1 MKIKKKKNIKNIY
14 EGWELQHFDNS
25 KNFRKYQYD
34 LIKKFIKGNVAEV
47 GPGNGEN
54 LKLYYKKCKK
64 IDLYEPSYNL
74 YKKLKIKYKKKTIS
88 IKNSNFKIKKNKY
101 DTIIYL
107 DVLEHIRDDVREIN
121 KAISSIK
128 KGGNLIINVPAFQH
142 LFSKFDKDVG
152 HFRRYNKH
160 KILNLLKKLNYNIF
174 FIKYYDSIGYFLSLL
189 SKLFSS
195 NYKINFKNKIK
206 IWNSLI
212 IISKLIDKLIFH
224 SFGKSLI
231 VVINKS

>member
-1 MKIKKKKNIKNIY
+1 MKNKKKIKKNIY
-14 EGWELQHFDNS
+14 EGWELEHFDNY
-25 KNFRKYQYD
+25 KNFRKYQYN

-64 IDLYEPSYNL
+64 IDLYEPSNNL
-74 YKKLKIKYKKKTIS
+74 YKKLKIKNKKKNIS
-88 IKNSNFKIKKNKY
+88 IKNSHFKILKNKY

-107 DVLEHIRDDVREIN
+107 DVLEHIKNDSFEIK
-121 KAISSIK
+121 KAFSSIK
-128 KGGNLIINVPAFQH
+128 NGGNLIINVPAFQH

-152 HFRRYNKH
+152 HFRRYNKSE
-160 KILNLLKKLNYNIF
+160 ILKLTKKLNKNIL
-174 FIKYYDSIGYFLSLL
+174 FIKYYDSIGYFLSVL
-189 SKLFSS
+189 SKLFST
-195 NYKINFKNKIK
+195 NYKNNFEKKIK
-206 IWNSLI
+206 LWNSLI
-212 IISKLIDKLIFH
+212 IISKFIDNFIFH